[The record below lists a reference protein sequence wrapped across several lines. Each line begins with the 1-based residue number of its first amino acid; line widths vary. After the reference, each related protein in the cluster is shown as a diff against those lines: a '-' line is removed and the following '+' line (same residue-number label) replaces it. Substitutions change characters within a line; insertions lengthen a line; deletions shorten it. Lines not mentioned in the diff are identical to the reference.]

1 MNLDFW
7 YLMLIFVVQINDE
20 MLIVLDL
27 VVHSEDVFV
36 EVVDQLNEI
45 LIEFLQNE
53 FSIEINIELEIVY
66 KDKKCLLIFDF
77 HQQVEYVGSQDHV
90 FLV

>member
-1 MNLDFW
+1 
-7 YLMLIFVVQINDE
+7 MLII
-20 MLIVLDL
+20 LDL
-27 VVHSEDVFV
+27 IVHSEDAFV

-45 LIEFLQNE
+45 LIEYRQNE
-53 FSIEINIELEIVY
+53 FSIEINIELEIFY